1 MAYQQRS
8 LAALLSN
15 LIQQHDLKGIGMR
28 RRAIS
33 NTMSRR
39 RVMLK
44 VHKNR
49 IQNRQRAHFLL
60 VQTDS

>member
-1 MAYQQRS
+1 
-8 LAALLSN
+8 
-15 LIQQHDLKGIGMR
+15 MR
-28 RRAIS
+28 RRTIS

-44 VHKNR
+44 VQKNR

-60 VQTDS
+60 VQSES

>member
-1 MAYQQRS
+1 
-8 LAALLSN
+8 
-15 LIQQHDLKGIGMR
+15 MR

-44 VHKNR
+44 VHKSR

-60 VQTDS
+60 VQTEN

>member
-1 MAYQQRS
+1 
-8 LAALLSN
+8 
-15 LIQQHDLKGIGMR
+15 MR

-44 VHKNR
+44 VQKSR
-49 IQNRQRAHFLL
+49 ILNRQRAHFLL
-60 VQTDS
+60 VQTES